1 MDAKF
6 KWDEW
11 DFDCDGGAYIIAKR
25 ECPEKENVADY
36 IIKEDGLHIDC
47 KDEMN
52 IEEGWC
58 KWQIRA
64 DWVDCEDTRTG
75 GYYVET
81 REPSTRNLLTGKRK
95 PGWFP
100 IWIIRKEEWY

>member
-6 KWDEW
+6 KWDAW
-11 DFDCDGGAYIIAKR
+11 NFDDDGDAYIIAKR

-47 KDEMN
+47 KDGMN
-52 IEEGWC
+52 IKEGWC

-64 DWVDCEDTRTG
+64 DWVNCEDTRTG

-81 REPSTRNLLTGKRK
+81 EHDKKGKK
-95 PGWFP
+95 GWFP
-100 IWIIRKEEWY
+100 IWIIRKEGWY